1 MSTRINTAVWN
12 PRQNRWRIS
21 VQKNGQRRSFYSSA
35 PGIKGQ
41 REANAKADAW
51 LDDGLIIRKKTVAKL
66 WPEYVK
72 YYTTNVSAS
81 TSTIQRLEVDGSN
94 YIVPVL
100 GNKIIDTITNEQ
112 LQRLVNLVHR
122 QGSQKKEIRQRRP
135 RSLPLSKK
143 TIQNLINTIGL
154 FFRWCRSENY
164 TTLKPELSVPKN
176 ARKKGKSIL
185 QPQSLVTLFSDD
197 TTLAY
202 GKRVFDDTIYAYR
215 FQVACG
221 LRPGE
226 LAGIWVGDINP
237 KTHELHLKRS
247 VNVSGEIT
255 EGKNENAVRCIL
267 LPALAMEAYHSQMD
281 LLKKNGIRLN
291 FNTPLFQISCQHTYY
306 GRWKR
311 YLEAHD
317 LPHISP
323 YELRHTFVSIVK
335 TMPEGRIRP
344 IVGHSSNMDTFGT
357 YAHILKGEV
366 EETTKEIDRLFDK
379 LLQTS
384 KSSSDES
391 KQA

>member
-1 MSTRINTAVWN
+1 MAV
-12 PRQNRWRIS
+12 S
-21 VQKNGQRRSFYSSA
+21 
-35 PGIKGQ
+35 
-41 REANAKADAW
+41 
-51 LDDGLIIRKKTVAKL
+51 
-66 WPEYVK
+66 
-72 YYTTNVSAS
+72 YT
-81 TSTIQRLEVDGSN
+81 
-94 YIVPVL
+94 
-100 GNKIIDTITNEQ
+100 
-112 LQRLVNLVHR
+112 
-122 QGSQKKEIRQRRP
+122 
-135 RSLPLSKK
+135 
-143 TIQNLINTIGL
+143 
-154 FFRWCRSENY
+154 
-164 TTLKPELSVPKN
+164 
-176 ARKKGKSIL
+176 
-185 QPQSLVTLFSDD
+185 
-197 TTLAY
+197 
-202 GKRVFDDTIYAYR
+202 
-215 FQVACG
+215 
-221 LRPGE
+221 
-226 LAGIWVGDINP
+226 
-237 KTHELHLKRS
+237 HL
-247 VNVSGEIT
+247 
-255 EGKNENAVRCIL
+255 
-267 LPALAMEAYHSQMD
+267 SQMA